1 MTTKLE
7 RIRARSRDGDKFIV
21 VRNGQQPVSYVD
33 VSRYEVDLLLVVAEA
48 AAELSPGEWQTIRI
62 ALQKMR
68 FTPDRVLAALDHI
81 DAAIA
86 PLMEETE

>member
-1 MTTKLE
+1 MERIKARLE
-7 RIRARSRDGDKFIV
+7 REWTRRISVHDNGDAVCVKADITETDE
-21 VRNGQQPVSYVD
+21 G
-33 VSRYEVDLLLVVAEA
+33 LLLAVAEA